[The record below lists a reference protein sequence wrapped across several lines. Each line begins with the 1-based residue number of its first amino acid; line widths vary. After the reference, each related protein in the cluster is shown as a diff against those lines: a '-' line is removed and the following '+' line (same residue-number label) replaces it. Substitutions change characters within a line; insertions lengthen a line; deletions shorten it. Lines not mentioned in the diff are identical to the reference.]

1 MKKEIQEYDVEL
13 VPVSE
18 KHIRLI
24 FKHLGNDA
32 VLATYPETSPFTL
45 KQSESY
51 VSNAIKG
58 RLNGTRFAFA
68 IKANKTFA
76 GICALYNID
85 QTIRKAAL
93 YYWVAVEFWNQGIA
107 TKALKK
113 LIAFGK
119 EELGIQQFKTGVL
132 ERNVASVRV
141 LEKNGFTVKEII
153 TNNTTYH
160 PKFKGERFLEMK
172 LP

>member
-32 VLATYPETSPFTL
+32 VLATYPETSP
-45 KQSESY
+45 
-51 VSNAIKG
+51 NAIKG

-76 GICALYNID
+76 GICALCDID